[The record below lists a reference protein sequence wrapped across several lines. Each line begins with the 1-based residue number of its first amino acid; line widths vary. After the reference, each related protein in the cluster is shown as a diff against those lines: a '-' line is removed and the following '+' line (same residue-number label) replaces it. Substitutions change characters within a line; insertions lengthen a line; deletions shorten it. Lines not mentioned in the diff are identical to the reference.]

1 MNIFL
6 REIIKDFNIPKD
18 YEKIIIS
25 SFKECKMHFDSIEE
39 ISGFNQYKI
48 LKAFQNNRAT
58 DFHLHGSTG
67 YGYGDVG
74 REVLEGIFKDIFKA
88 EKVLVRSNIV
98 SGTHAIAIVL
108 FGLLKPGD
116 SFLSISGDPYDTLL
130 KLIGK
135 NQEPGTLSELNINH
149 QVIDLDDNSQFK
161 TEIII
166 KEIKNRHY
174 PLVCI
179 QRSKGYSSRKSLS
192 IKEIENICNVIKE
205 NSPDTII
212 FVDNCYGEFVEV
224 LEPVEVGADIIA
236 GSLIKNPGGGLALR
250 GGYVAGKEE
259 YVTRASYRLTAPGI
273 NEDVTSALDFNRTA
287 YQGLFM
293 APLIVEQSLKGAFFT
308 SILFNN
314 LGFETSP
321 SPIEVRTDIVQGII
335 LKDPELLKEFCNA
348 VQNSCPLD
356 SFVRPI
362 PSKLPG
368 YDDAVIMA
376 GGTFIQGS
384 SIELSVDGPMREPYT
399 AFLQGGL
406 SFYHVVIAAI
416 KAGKELFIRDVKKD
430 D

>member
-6 REIIKDFNIPKD
+6 KEIIKDLEIPID
-18 YEKIIIS
+18 YEKIVLN
-25 SFKECKMHFDSIEE
+25 SFEECKKQFNSLEE
-39 ISGFNQYKI
+39 IAGYNQYKI
-48 LKAFQNNRAT
+48 LKAFQNNRAS
-58 DFHLHGSTG
+58 DFHLNGSTG
-67 YGYGDVG
+67 YGYGDIG

-130 KLIGK
+130 KLIGENK
-135 NQEPGTLSELNINH
+135 EPGTLSELNINH
-149 QVIDLDDNSQFK
+149 HVIDLDDNSHFK
-161 TEIII
+161 TEAIIQ
-166 KEIKNRHY
+166 ELKNKDY
-174 PLVCI
+174 PLICI

-192 IKEIENICNVIKE
+192 IKEIQNICNVIKE

-224 LEPVEVGADIIA
+224 MEPIEVGADIIA

-250 GGYVAGKEE
+250 GGYVAGKED
-259 YVTRASYRLTAPGI
+259 YVIRSSYRLTAPGI

-293 APLIVEQSLKGAFFT
+293 APLIVEQALKGAFFT

-314 LGFETSP
+314 LGFETTP
-321 SPIEVRTDIVQGII
+321 GPNEVRTDIVQGII
-335 LKDPELLKEFCNA
+335 LKDPELLKEFCNS
-348 VQNSCPLD
+348 VQQSCPLD

-362 PSKLPG
+362 ASKLPG

-399 AFLQGGL
+399 AYLQGGL

-416 KAGKELFIRDVKKD
+416 NAGKKMFLKDAIKD